1 MMVQIKQH
9 TGHVLFEYE
18 QTGEVTLRDA
28 LEKGVQSETDLF
40 GADLFGANLSRANL
54 SRANLFGAN
63 LSEADLSRA
72 NLSGADLFGANLSRA
87 DLSGAHLSRANL
99 FGANLSG
106 ADLSG
111 ANLSGANLSK
121 ANLSRADL
129 SGAHLSGACLQEGIE
144 LIGDRPIFA
153 VGPIGSRSDFMQAWL
168 TDKGVLIQTGCF
180 LGTHDEFIKK
190 LAKTHSDNIHA
201 KEYLAALILID
212 KHAELWT
219 QRS

>member
-9 TGHVLFEYE
+9 TGHVLFECE

-40 GADLFGANLSRANL
+40 GADLFGANL
-54 SRANLFGAN
+54 FGA
-63 LSEADLSRA
+63 DLCRA
-72 NLSGADLFGANLSRA
+72 NLSGAHLFGA
-87 DLSGAHLSRANL
+87 HLFGANL

-106 ADLSG
+106 A
-111 ANLSGANLSK
+111 NLFGANLSK
-121 ANLSRADL
+121 TNLSRADL

>member
-1 MMVQIKQH
+1 MTIQIKQY

-28 LEKGVQSETDLF
+28 LEKGVQSKADLSGADLSGADLFGANLSGAYLSGAYLSGANLSGANLSRADLSGADLFGANLFGADLF
-40 GADLFGANLSRANL
+40 GADLFGANLFGANLFGANLSRANL
-54 SRANLFGAN
+54 SRT
-63 LSEADLSRA
+63 DLSRA
-72 NLSGADLFGANLSRA
+72 D
-87 DLSGAHLSRANL
+87 
-99 FGANLSG
+99 
-106 ADLSG
+106 
-111 ANLSGANLSK
+111 
-121 ANLSRADL
+121 
-129 SGAHLSGACLQEGIE
+129 LSGACLQEGIE

-201 KEYLAALILID
+201 KEYLAALVLID